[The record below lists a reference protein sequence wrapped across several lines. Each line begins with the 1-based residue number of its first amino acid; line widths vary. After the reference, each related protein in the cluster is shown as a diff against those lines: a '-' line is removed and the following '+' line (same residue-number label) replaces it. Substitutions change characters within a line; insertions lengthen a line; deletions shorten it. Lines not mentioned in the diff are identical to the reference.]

1 MKKWLL
7 GGAVVIA
14 SSLLGGC
21 YVAPDYGYVRG
32 GGYGGDAYY
41 GRSTTVYDDGYYAP
55 GYYSPDYYGGYAY
68 PGGVSI
74 GVGTTWYG
82 GSRDRYR
89 HRDHDY
95 RQRDRDRDDH
105 RDDGRHASSWSGGVH
120 DDRSGWNGRG
130 GDGGGRDSRRDDH
143 RSDGDRSGGGDRRDG
158 RRRDRDHDHR

>member
-14 SSLLGGC
+14 SSLLSGC

-55 GYYSPDYYGGYAY
+55 GYYSPDYYDGYAY

-82 GSRDRYR
+82 GSGDRYR
-89 HRDHDY
+89 HGDYDY
-95 RQRDRDRDDH
+95 RQRDRD
-105 RDDGRHASSWSGGVH
+105 
-120 DDRSGWNGRG
+120 
-130 GDGGGRDSRRDDH
+130 DH
-143 RSDGDRSGGGDRRDG
+143 RSDGDHAGSWSGGAHDDRSGGGDRRDG

>member
-21 YVAPDYGYVRG
+21 YVSPDYGYVRG

-82 GSRDRYR
+82 GSGDRYR
-89 HRDHDY
+89 HRDYDDRRPGGERHDY
-95 RQRDRDRDDH
+95 RG
-105 RDDGRHASSWSGGVH
+105 DGRHAGSWNGGAH
-120 DDRSGWNGRG
+120 EDRRGWSGRG
-130 GDGGGRDSRRDDH
+130 GNGGGREVRRDDH
-143 RSDGDRSGGGDRRDG
+143 GSGGSTGGDGRRDG
-158 RRRDRDHDHR
+158 RRRDHDHR

>member
-1 MKKWLL
+1 MKKCLL
-7 GGAVVIA
+7 GAAVVIA

-32 GGYGGDAYY
+32 GAYGGDAYY

-55 GYYSPDYYGGYAY
+55 GYYSPDYYGYGGYGY

-89 HRDHDY
+89 HRDHDD
-95 RQRDRDRDDH
+95 RQWDH
-105 RDDGRHASSWSGGVH
+105 DNRRGDGGHAGSWSGGAH

-130 GDGGGRDSRRDDH
+130 SHGGERDSRRDDH
-143 RSDGDRSGGGDRRDG
+143 RSGSGTGGDGRRDG
-158 RRRDRDHDHR
+158 RRDRHHDHR